1 VEQRRRVERLDICLL
16 LAHVSVTLD
25 APLQSLRSLLS
36 FVNADMSG
44 LSCKLLPFFPLNPH
58 LPAPPPAASSSASAA
73 PATAA
78 AAAATAAVAT
88 VGLRRCCSPP
98 PEPEPDEPSAGAAAA
113 HLDPPPRMAATL
125 ECAQRA
131 CLRIA
136 DVTVMHSVATR
147 PTASTAMVT
156 GACAVSG
163 SAAAGAGAGAA
174 GGACMW
180 AAGAGLRVRS
190 ARAAPSGDR
199 ASGMLRF
206 AGM

>member
-1 VEQRRRVERLDICLL
+1 
-16 LAHVSVTLD
+16 
-25 APLQSLRSLLS
+25 LQSFRSLRS

-44 LSCKLLPFFPLNPH
+44 LSCKLFPFFPRSPH

-78 AAAATAAVAT
+78 AAATTAAVAT
-88 VGLRRCCSPP
+88 AGRRFP
-98 PEPEPDEPSAGAAAA
+98 PEPPEPAPSSGVPEAA
-113 HLDPPPRMAATL
+113 HLEPPPRMAETL

-136 DVTVMHSVATR
+136 DVTVMHSVATS

-163 SAAAGAGAGAA
+163 SVAAGASVRVAVVVCMAA
-174 GGACMW
+174 GG
-180 AAGAGLRVRS
+180 GAGLRARS
-190 ARAAPSGDR
+190 ARGAPPAGGGA
-199 ASGMLRF
+199 ASGMLMF
-206 AGM
+206 GGMCRKDGERDGRAASAQGGECFGGSEVR